1 MAAQSRKT
9 PNPQIELRCRI
20 DHAMLSPLREFI
32 CNVCRQLGF
41 SEAQVAEIEICVDEA
56 CANAM
61 EHAYPKSMECEF
73 PGDEQNLHIE
83 ICYGDGELTLRVTD
97 FGCGCEEEA
106 RKRVKELEDYIESD
120 RDRFRGLG
128 LFMINKFMDTVSV
141 SSRPGHGTMVEMTK
155 KRA

>member
-1 MAAQSRKT
+1 
-9 PNPQIELRCRI
+9 
-20 DHAMLSPLREFI
+20 MLSPLREFI

-61 EHAYPKSMECEF
+61 EHAYPKSMEREF
-73 PGDEQNLHIE
+73 PADEQNLQIE
-83 ICYGDGELTLRVTD
+83 ICFCDSELTLRVTD
-97 FGCGCEEEA
+97 YGCGSEEET

-120 RDRFRGLG
+120 KERYRGLG
-128 LFMINKFMDTVSV
+128 LFMIHKFMDSV
-141 SSRPGHGTMVEMTK
+141 NVQSKPGQGTMVEMTK